1 MISLIAVVS
10 VLAMVLSLFGNL
22 LMAKKNMLVF
32 PVWITANILWIV
44 VNIIST
50 FNVPM
55 VIMYCVYI
63 LMQLYSWREWKK
75 DKKGDS
81 Y

>member
-1 MISLIAVVS
+1 MGKRMISLTAVVS

-32 PVWITANILWIV
+32 PVWITANVLWIV

-50 FNVPM
+50 FNGPM
-55 VIMYCVYI
+55 VINCGVKPTR
-63 LMQLYSWREWKK
+63 LRV
-75 DKKGDS
+75 G
-81 Y
+81 